1 MIRHTYEAVVS
12 PSPERLFRAIA
23 DVASWPVWDSELES
37 VEPPS
42 TVLAGTGFAL
52 KPRGG
57 PRVRMTIES
66 VEANRRF
73 VDVSHLPLAKMR
85 TSHEFTPEAGGGTR
99 VRVTIEVSGPL
110 GFLWDRIVA
119 RKQAAGARAQ
129 TAAFARYA
137 GAS

>member
-1 MIRHTYEAVVS
+1 MIRHTYESVVS
-12 PSPERLFRAIA
+12 TSPEHLFRAIA
-23 DVASWPVWDSELES
+23 DIASWPAWDHELES

-42 TVLAGTGFAL
+42 AVVAGTGFAL
-52 KPRGG
+52 TPKGG

-85 TSHEFTPEAGGGTR
+85 TSHEFTPEAGGTR
-99 VRVTIEVSGPL
+99 VRLTIEVSGPL
-110 GFLWDRIVA
+110 AFLWDRIVA
-119 RKQAAGARAQ
+119 RKQAAGAQAQ

-137 GAS
+137 EGS